1 MKEKYTSS
9 WKAVEQAS
17 IPGMKA
23 YQAITPFAVFNQG
36 RHLFLT
42 RSVRMSRHSSF

>member
-1 MKEKYTSS
+1 MKEKHASA

-23 YQAITPFAVFNQG
+23 DQAITPFAVFNQG

-42 RSVRMSRHSSF
+42 QSVRMFR